1 MLKLTNNQLAMKTKI
16 CFLITKGTWGG
27 AQRYVYNLA
36 TNLPENKYDVLVITG
51 SGEIL
56 KNKLRERGI
65 RSFEIHSLKRD
76 VSILSEIRSFIR
88 ICKIIYN
95 ERPDVLHLNSPKAS
109 GLGSLAG
116 KILGVKKIIQTV
128 HGWSF
133 NEDRNI
139 FSKTLIYIFSNTTTL
154 LCDKTIV
161 IAKKE
166 KSQALK
172 MPFVKE
178 DKIILIKNGI
188 EKIDYIN
195 KTIVREALLN
205 RTNGKVR
212 ETINSKTMWIGTISE
227 LHKNKGLDYMINA
240 LENVKSSFVFFIISE
255 GEERKNLERL
265 IKLRG
270 LESKVFL
277 VGFIDIA
284 NLYLKAFDVFT
295 LTSNKEGLPY
305 SILEA
310 GGAGVCVLASNV
322 GGIPDIIDNNRNG
335 LLVAKGNVKEIQKNI
350 EFLATNTHRR
360 AELGKNLKQKVEKE
374 FSMHD
379 MLKKTLALYK

>member
-1 MLKLTNNQLAMKTKI
+1 MKTKI
-16 CFLITKGTWGG
+16 CFFITKGTWGG

-56 KNKLRERGI
+56 KNKLREKGVKA
-65 RSFEIHSLKRD
+65 FEISSLKRD
-76 VSILSEIRSFIR
+76 ISILGEIKSFIK
-88 ICKIIYN
+88 IVKIIYN
-95 ERPDVLHLNSPKAS
+95 EKPDVLHLNSPKAG

-116 KILGVKKIIQTV
+116 RILGVNKIIQTV

-133 NEDRNI
+133 NENRNI
-139 FSKTLIYIFSNTTTL
+139 LSKSLIYIFSVISTI
-154 LCDKTIV
+154 LCHQTIV

-166 KSQALK
+166 KMQAVK

-195 KTIVREALLN
+195 KSIVREALLN

-212 ETINSKTMWIGTISE
+212 QTINSRTLWIGTISE
-227 LHKNKGLDYMINA
+227 LHKNKGLDFIISA
-240 LENVKSSFVFFIISE
+240 LENIKSNFVFFIIGE
-255 GEERKNLERL
+255 GEERKNLEKL
-265 IKLRG
+265 IKLKG
-270 LESKVFL
+270 LENKVFL

-284 NLYLKAFDVFT
+284 NLYLKAFDIFT
-295 LTSNKEGLPY
+295 LTSRKEGLPY

-310 GGAGVCVLASNV
+310 GGAGVCVLASNI

-335 LLVAKGNVKEIQKNI
+335 ILVTKGSEKEIQKNI
-350 EFLATNTHRR
+350 EFLETNTHRR
-360 AELGKNLKQKVEKE
+360 AELGKNLKQKIDKE
-374 FSMHD
+374 FSMD
-379 MLKKTLALYK
+379 QMLKKTFSLYK